1 MVITVL
7 KYCVIQYYSIH
18 TLLLL
23 YVVKTGV
30 GVLYSITV
38 LQYCNN
44 VGMDGAIEWTVN
56 KETGCTGYL
65 SQYLFST
72 MRKGVYI

>member
-23 YVVKTGV
+23 YVGGIVQY
-30 GVLYSITV
+30 YSITV

>member
-1 MVITVL
+1 MLL
-7 KYCVIQYYSIH
+7 KLVS
-18 TLLLL
+18 
-23 YVVKTGV
+23 

-44 VGMDGAIEWTVN
+44 VGMDVAIEWTVN

>member
-1 MVITVL
+1 MLYSITVF
-7 KYCVIQYYSIH
+7 IRYYYYMS
-18 TLLLL
+18 
-23 YVVKTGV
+23 

-44 VGMDGAIEWTVN
+44 VGMDVAIEWTVN

>member
-1 MVITVL
+1 MLYSITVFIRYYYYMLL
-7 KYCVIQYYSIH
+7 KLVS
-18 TLLLL
+18 
-23 YVVKTGV
+23 